1 MPPAGESAAR
11 LSETLG
17 AEVFARLV
25 LHDRFSFPGCPLV
38 NVEVI
43 EPELADLLARLRAQG

>member
-17 AEVFARLV
+17 AEVCARLM
-25 LHDRFSFPGCPLV
+25 LHDCFPFPGCPLV
-38 NVEVI
+38 KVEVLDR
-43 EPELADLLARLRAQG
+43 EVADLLARMRAQG